1 MKKLISIYIVVTL
14 LGCSEKPEQINQ
26 EKQPQTAVIP
36 SSLLDKPISS
46 EVGEGNVL
54 SIQGIVDV
62 PPNQRVSIQ
71 PYFEGYISDLRILEG
86 SKVNKGDLLF
96 KLVNPAF
103 IALQEDY
110 LMDKATVAYLEKVF
124 SRAKTLHDERVTA
137 DQDFEEMQMNY
148 QISKANLEAVSKR
161 LRMMN
166 IPLDKVTPDR
176 LFESINIYAPISGY
190 VDRLLVNTGEFIEQ
204 GSEVTTL
211 VNTDHVHLELRV
223 FEKDLKNI
231 REGQLIMFRVPE
243 ISATQYE
250 SEVFLIGKSIDAQT
264 RMIQVHAHVEHP
276 ELELLPGMFVEAE
289 IELTK

>member
-1 MKKLISIYIVVTL
+1 MKKLISIYIMLIL
-14 LGCSEKPEQINQ
+14 LGCSEKPERTNQ
-26 EKQPQTAVIP
+26 EQQTETAAIP
-36 SSLLDKPISS
+36 SSILDKPISS
-46 EVGEGNVL
+46 ETGEDNVL
-54 SIQGIVDV
+54 SIQGMVDV

-71 PYFEGYISDLRILEG
+71 PHFEGFISNLRILEG
-86 SKVNKGDLLF
+86 SKVKKGELLF
-96 KLVNPAF
+96 KLVNPEF

-124 SRAKTLHDERVTA
+124 SRSKTLHAERVTA

-148 QISKANLEAVSKR
+148 QIARANLEAVSKR

-166 IPLDKVTPDR
+166 IPLDDVTPDR

-190 VDRLLVNTGEFIEQ
+190 IDRLLVNTGEFIER
-204 GSEVTTL
+204 GREVATI

-231 REGQLIMFRVPE
+231 SEGQLIKFRVPE
-243 ISATQYE
+243 ISATKYE
-250 SEVFLIGKSIDAQT
+250 SKLFLIGKSIDAQT
-264 RMIQVHAHVEHP
+264 RMIQVHAHVDHP

-289 IELTK
+289 IVLAK